1 MKITKERKKEIIK
14 EFGLSENNTGKTEVQ
29 IAILTDEI
37 KNLTEH
43 LKENKKDFHS
53 KLGLNKKVSQRTSLL
68 KYLQKND
75 NDRYQEII
83 KKLKIRK

>member
-1 MKITKERKKEIIK
+1 MKITSERKKELIK
-14 EFGLSENNTGKTEVQ
+14 EFGLNEKNTGKTEVQ

-43 LKENKKDFHS
+43 LKSNKKDFHS

-68 KYLQKND
+68 KYLQKKD
-75 NDRYQEII
+75 SDSYKEIT
-83 KKLKIRK
+83 KLLKIRK

>member
-1 MKITKERKKEIIK
+1 MKITSSRKKELTK
-14 EFGLSENNTGKTEVQ
+14 EFGDNDKDTGKIEVQ

-43 LKENKKDFHS
+43 LKLYKKDFHS

-68 KYLQKND
+68 KYLQKKD
-75 NDRYQEII
+75 IDRYNKII
-83 KKLKIRK
+83 KELKIRK